1 MRNRVFVITLVVV
14 VVLVVAVMLFGDR
27 LEHWLLRLH
36 GMG

>member
-1 MRNRVFVITLVVV
+1 MRNRVLVIA
-14 VVLVVAVMLFGDR
+14 LVVAVVLVAAVIVFGDR